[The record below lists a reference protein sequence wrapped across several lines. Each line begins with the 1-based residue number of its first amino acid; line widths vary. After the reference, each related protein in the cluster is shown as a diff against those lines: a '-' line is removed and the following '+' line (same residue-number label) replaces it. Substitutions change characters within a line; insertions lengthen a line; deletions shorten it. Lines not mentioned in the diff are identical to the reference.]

1 MKIAGVRAVLL
12 SHPYPSLD
20 GLEWV
25 GGYISSWDA
34 ALVEVTTDDG
44 LRGVGAVA
52 QGIMGAP
59 AVPGIIA
66 ALATYLL
73 GGDPRRVAEVRDRL
87 YDQTIFWARGGIAT
101 GVIGAIEIALWDI
114 TAKLAGLPLYR
125 LLGGLAH
132 DRLSLYASGG
142 LGTEIDQIVD
152 FARTS
157 EAKGFPVV
165 KVRGIKTPDE
175 SIAVA
180 RAVRDALRP
189 ETGLVLDAV
198 QGCAS
203 RPWPV
208 KSAVRV
214 GQALAELPNVRWFE
228 EPCRAEN
235 VAGYAD
241 VRRRVGVPVS
251 GVESYATRFEF
262 AHLLDAGAV
271 DILQPDAAM
280 VGGIGEVQRIAAM
293 AAARFLPVIPHT
305 WGTGVT
311 VMANLH
317 TALATSNV
325 PMVEFCLIPNP
336 LRDVLLAEPLAVE
349 DGHVLPPTA
358 PGLGVALTS
367 EIERDFPFLPGR
379 GHVIY

>member
-12 SHPYPSLD
+12 SHPYTTRD

-44 LRGVGAVA
+44 VRGVGEVA

-59 AVPGIIA
+59 AVPGI
-66 ALATYLL
+66 LAGLAPYLI
-73 GGDPRRVAEVRDRL
+73 GRDPRRVSEVRDRL
-87 YDQTIFWARGGIAT
+87 YDQTIFWARGGIGT

-114 TAKLAGLPLYR
+114 VGKLEGLPVYR

-132 DRLSLYASGG
+132 DRLPLYASGG

-157 EAKGFPVV
+157 EAKGFPAV
-165 KVRGIKTPDE
+165 KVRGIKTPDD

-180 RAVRDALRP
+180 RAARDALRS

-214 GQALAELPNVRWFE
+214 GQALEELPNVLWFE

-235 VAGYAD
+235 VIGYAE
-241 VRRRVGVPVS
+241 VRRHVGVPVS
-251 GVESYATRFEF
+251 GVESYATRFDF
-262 AHLLDAGAV
+262 AHLLDADGA

-317 TALATSNV
+317 AALATPNI
-325 PMVEFCLIPNP
+325 PMVEYCQIPNP
-336 LRDVLLAEPLAVE
+336 LREVLLAEPLAIE
-349 DGHVLPPTA
+349 GGHVLPPTG
-358 PGLGVALTS
+358 PGLGVGITP

-379 GHVIY
+379 GHVIF

>member
-1 MKIAGVRAVLL
+1 MKIVDVRAVLL
-12 SHPYPSLD
+12 SHPYPSRD

-34 ALVEVTTDDG
+34 ALVEVVTDEG
-44 LRGVGAVA
+44 VRGVGEVA

-59 AVPGIIA
+59 AVPGIVDG
-66 ALATYLL
+66 LKPYVV
-73 GGDPRRVAEVRDRL
+73 GRDPRRVTDVRDRL
-87 YDQTIFWARGGIAT
+87 YDQTVFWARGGIAT

-114 TAKLAGLPLYR
+114 LGKIHGLPVYQ

-132 DRLSLYASGG
+132 DRLPLYASGG
-142 LGTEIDQIVD
+142 LGTSIDQIVE
-152 FARTS
+152 FATTA
-157 EAKGFPVV
+157 EANQFPAV
-165 KVRGIKTPDE
+165 KVRGIRTPEE

-180 RAVRDALRP
+180 RAVRDAIRP

-214 GQALAELPNVRWFE
+214 GQALGELPNILWFE

-235 VAGYAD
+235 VGGYAE
-241 VRRRVGVPVS
+241 VRRRVDLPIS

-262 AHLLDAGAV
+262 AHLLDADGV

-280 VGGIGEVQRIAAM
+280 VGGISEVQRIAAM
-293 AAARFLPVIPHT
+293 AATRFHTVILHT

-317 TALATSNV
+317 AALATPNI
-325 PMVEFCLIPNP
+325 PMVEYCQISNP
-336 LRDVLLAEPLAVE
+336 LREVLLAEPLTVE
-349 DGHVLPPTA
+349 AGHVLPPPG
-358 PGLGVALTS
+358 PGLGVALTPA
-367 EIERDFPFLPGR
+367 IEREFPFLPGR
-379 GHVIY
+379 GHVIF